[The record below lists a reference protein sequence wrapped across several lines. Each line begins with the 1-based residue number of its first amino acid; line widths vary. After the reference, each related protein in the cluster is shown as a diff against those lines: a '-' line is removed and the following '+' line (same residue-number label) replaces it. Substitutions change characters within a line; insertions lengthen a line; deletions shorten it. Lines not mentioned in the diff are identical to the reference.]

1 MGQRWG
7 SGGAASTQI
16 DPSPSR
22 KEHPSSFKA
31 GGCDGFDVLGVGS
44 RWEWAVGGSGERRC
58 PDPWGDGP
66 GVDAGR
72 SLGRS

>member
-1 MGQRWG
+1 MGKQKEIYDGGAAVGQRWG

-44 RWEWAVGGSGERRC
+44 
-58 PDPWGDGP
+58 
-66 GVDAGR
+66 
-72 SLGRS
+72 